1 VERPL
6 HLESPGFMLNLQ
18 CRIDSDPRAV
28 VTKKV
33 SCPLPALIRN
43 RQFESGKP
51 YQSKGNDVLPKME
64 SKRGLKIPSPL
75 ELFVMMRRPSP
86 LLKHMP

>member
-1 VERPL
+1 LKNPPWLAR
-6 HLESPGFMLNLQ
+6 
-18 CRIDSDPRAV
+18 

-33 SCPLPALIRN
+33 SCPLPTLTRN
-43 RQFESGKP
+43 RQFEIEKP
-51 YQSKGNDVLPKME
+51 YQSNGNDVLPKIE